1 MPPGAFAGDFV
12 NDAGAAF
19 PAWPVL
25 KPWLAR
31 AEAVW
36 LELRPAAFHC
46 LVDFCLL
53 TGWLRVIGEQRSGW
67 GGGDF
72 TPRVDFWRGKEGL
85 SKVLLLGYFRMAAL
99 KGAQEGFCAQ
109 GKMEFNQY

>member
-1 MPPGAFAGDFV
+1 M
-12 NDAGAAF
+12 
-19 PAWPVL
+19 
-25 KPWLAR
+25 
-31 AEAVW
+31 
-36 LELRPAAFHC
+36 
-46 LVDFCLL
+46 
-53 TGWLRVIGEQRSGW
+53 

-72 TPRVDFWRGKEGL
+72 TPGVDFWRGKEGL